1 MGPRL
6 SAGKNVRAPT
16 IKIVDTRSVLKS
28 GPVTGKVPS
37 EAGVVF
43 FLARFPAMARMGMT
57 MKNRP
62 NSCAAAVLVLY
73 HMVLAFR
80 PAKAEP
86 LFPAEDV

>member
-6 SAGKNVRAPT
+6 RAGKNVSAPT
-16 IKIVDTRSVLKS
+16 IKMVDTSSVANS

-37 EAGVVF
+37 EGGAVF
-43 FLARFPAMARMGMT
+43 FLARFPAMARMGMI

-73 HMVLAFR
+73 QRVFAFR
-80 PAKAEP
+80 PPNAEP
-86 LFPAEDV
+86 LFPVEDV